1 MLSNKKILLGIT
13 GAVAAYKSVELVRQL
28 KERGALVRV
37 VMTSAA
43 KAFVA
48 PLTFQVVSG
57 YPVVSELFSSEN
69 TSGMEHIDLA
79 RWCDQ
84 ILIAPASA
92 DFIACLAYGQAGDLL
107 TTLCLATEAPI
118 AVAPSMNQRM
128 WLNKMTQANIKRLQ
142 KYRIEIF
149 GPGVGSQACGDYGPG
164 RLLEPEELI
173 VCLEKNAV
181 EKILMGK
188 RVLITAGPTHEA
200 IDPVRY
206 LTNRSSGKMGYA
218 LAEAAAV
225 MGAEV
230 TLISGPTNLFLSKT
244 VNRIDVVTAQE
255 MFEAVMKGISNYDVF
270 ISAAAVSDYRSE
282 IESATKIK
290 KSKINLVLNLVR
302 NPDIVSAV
310 GGLSKK
316 PFIAGFALETENHL
330 ENAKIKLRQKNMDMI
345 VLNSEKAFESDE
357 NVITVINRLGEIKD
371 FSSNKKSFLTV
382 DLMRLITTNL
392 IRLSV
397 NHYKKRNHSG

>member
-1 MLSNKKILLGIT
+1 MIRNKKILLGIT
-13 GAVAAYKSVELVRQL
+13 GTVAAYKSVGLVRQL
-28 KERGALVRV
+28 KEHGALVRI

-43 KAFVA
+43 KAFIA
-48 PLTFQVVSG
+48 PLTFQALSG
-57 YPVVSELFSSEN
+57 YPVVSQLFSSEN

-84 ILIAPASA
+84 IIVAPASA
-92 DFIACLAYGQAGDLL
+92 DFISRLAYGQASDLL
-107 TTLCLATEAPI
+107 TALCLATEAPI
-118 AVAPSMNQRM
+118 AVAPSMNQQM
-128 WLNKMTQANIKRLQ
+128 WLNKITQENIKRL
-142 KYRIEIF
+142 KRYGIEIF

-164 RLLEPEELI
+164 RFLEPEELI
-173 VCLEKNAV
+173 TRLEQDAV

-218 LAEAAAV
+218 LAEAASV

-230 TLISGPTNLFLSKT
+230 TLISGPTNLSISKT

-255 MFEAVMKGISNYDVF
+255 MFEAVMQGISNYHVF

-282 IESATKIK
+282 IASTTKIK

-302 NPDIVSAV
+302 NPDIVSTV

-316 PFIAGFALETENHL
+316 PFVAGFALETENHL

-357 NVITVINRLGEIKD
+357 NTIVVINRLGEVKD
-371 FSSNKKSFLTV
+371 FSLNKKSFLTV
-382 DLMRLITTNL
+382 DLMRLITANL
-392 IRLSV
+392 I
-397 NHYKKRNHSG
+397 

>member
-1 MLSNKKILLGIT
+1 MIRNKKILLGIT
-13 GAVAAYKSVELVRQL
+13 GTVAAYKSVGLVRQL
-28 KERGALVRV
+28 KEHGALVRI

-43 KAFVA
+43 KAFIA
-48 PLTFQVVSG
+48 PLTFQALSG
-57 YPVVSELFSSEN
+57 YPVVSQLFSSEN

-84 ILIAPASA
+84 IIVAPASA
-92 DFIACLAYGQAGDLL
+92 DFISRLAYGQASDLL
-107 TTLCLATEAPI
+107 TALCLATEAPI
-118 AVAPSMNQRM
+118 AVAPSMNQQM
-128 WLNKMTQANIKRLQ
+128 WLNKITQENINRLKRYGI
-142 KYRIEIF
+142 KIF

-164 RLLEPEELI
+164 RFLEPEELI
-173 VCLEKNAV
+173 TRLEQDAV

-218 LAEAAAV
+218 LAEAASV

-230 TLISGPTNLFLSKT
+230 TLISGPTNLSISKT

-255 MFEAVMKGISNYDVF
+255 MFEAVMQGISNYHVF

-282 IESATKIK
+282 IASTTKIK

-302 NPDIVSAV
+302 NPDIVSTV

-316 PFIAGFALETENHL
+316 PFVAGFALETENHL

-357 NVITVINRLGEIKD
+357 NTIVVINRLGEVKD
-371 FSSNKKSFLTV
+371 FSLNKKSFLTV
-382 DLMRLITTNL
+382 DLMRLITANL
-392 IRLSV
+392 I
-397 NHYKKRNHSG
+397 

>member
-1 MLSNKKILLGIT
+1 MIRNKKILLGVT
-13 GAVAAYKSVELVRQL
+13 GTVATYKGVELVRQL
-28 KERGALVRV
+28 KKRGALVQV

-48 PLTFQVVSG
+48 PLTFQALSG
-57 YPVVSELFSSEN
+57 YPVVSQLFSSRSA
-69 TSGMEHIDLA
+69 SGMEHINLA
-79 RWCDQ
+79 HWCDQ
-84 ILIAPASA
+84 ILVAPASA
-92 DFIACLAYGQAGDLL
+92 AFIARLAYGQASDLL
-107 TTLCLATEAPI
+107 TALCLATEAPI

-128 WLNKMTQANIKRLQ
+128 WLNKITQANIKRL
-142 KYRIEIF
+142 KRYGIKIF
-149 GPGVGSQACGDYGPG
+149 GPGIGAQACGDHGPG
-164 RLLEPEELI
+164 RFLEPEEL
-173 VCLEKNAV
+173 VTRLEQDAI

-230 TLISGPTNLFLSKT
+230 TLISGPTHLSITQT

-255 MFEAVMKGISNYDVF
+255 MFEAVMQGISNYHVF

-310 GGLSKK
+310 SGLSKK

-345 VLNSEKAFESDE
+345 VLNSETAFESDE
-357 NVITVINRLGEIKD
+357 NNIVVINRLGEIKD
-371 FSSNKKSFLTV
+371 FSLNKKSFLTI
-382 DLMRLITTNL
+382 DLMRLITANL
-392 IRLSV
+392 A
-397 NHYKKRNHSG
+397 

>member
-1 MLSNKKILLGIT
+1 MIRNKKILLGIT
-13 GAVAAYKSVELVRQL
+13 GTVATYKSVELVRQL
-28 KERGALVRV
+28 KEHGALVRI

-48 PLTFQVVSG
+48 PLTFQALSG
-57 YPVVSELFSSEN
+57 YPVVGQLFSSEN

-84 ILIAPASA
+84 IIVAPASA
-92 DFIACLAYGQAGDLL
+92 DFISRLAYGQASDLL
-107 TTLCLATEAPI
+107 TALCLATEAPI

-128 WLNKMTQANIKRLQ
+128 WLNKITQENIKRL
-142 KYRIEIF
+142 KRYGIEIF

-164 RLLEPEELI
+164 RFLEPEELI
-173 VCLEKNAV
+173 TRLEQDAV
-181 EKILMGK
+181 EKILTGK
-188 RVLITAGPTHEA
+188 RVLVTAGPTHEA

-218 LAEAAAV
+218 LAEAASV

-230 TLISGPTNLFLSKT
+230 TLISGPTNLSISKT
-244 VNRIDVVTAQE
+244 VNRINVVTAQE
-255 MFEAVMKGISNYDVF
+255 MFEAVMQGISNYHVF

-282 IESATKIK
+282 IASTTKIK

-302 NPDIVSAV
+302 NPDIVSTV
-310 GGLSKK
+310 SGLSKK
-316 PFIAGFALETENHL
+316 PFVVGFALETENHL
-330 ENAKIKLRQKNMDMI
+330 ENAKIKLRHKNMDMI

-357 NVITVINRLGEIKD
+357 NTIVVINRLGEVKD
-371 FSSNKKSFLTV
+371 FSLSKKSFLTV
-382 DLMRLITTNL
+382 DLMRLITANL
-392 IRLSV
+392 I
-397 NHYKKRNHSG
+397 

>member
-1 MLSNKKILLGIT
+1 MIRNKKILLGIT
-13 GAVAAYKSVELVRQL
+13 GTVATYKSVELVRQL
-28 KERGALVRV
+28 KEHGALVRI

-48 PLTFQVVSG
+48 PLTFQALSG
-57 YPVVSELFSSEN
+57 YPVVSQLFSSEN

-84 ILIAPASA
+84 IIVAPASA
-92 DFIACLAYGQAGDLL
+92 DFISRLTYGQASDLL
-107 TTLCLATEAPI
+107 TALCLATEAPI

-128 WLNKMTQANIKRLQ
+128 WLNKITQKNIKRL
-142 KYRIEIF
+142 KRYGIEIF

-164 RLLEPEELI
+164 RFLEPEELI
-173 VCLEKNAV
+173 TRLEQDAV
-181 EKILMGK
+181 EKILTGK

-218 LAEAAAV
+218 LAEAASV

-230 TLISGPTNLFLSKT
+230 TLISGPTNLSISKT

-255 MFEAVMKGISNYDVF
+255 MFEAVMQGISNYHVF

-282 IESATKIK
+282 IASTTKIK

-302 NPDIVSAV
+302 NPDIVSTV
-310 GGLSKK
+310 SGLSKK

-330 ENAKIKLRQKNMDMI
+330 ENAKVKLRQKNMDMI

-357 NVITVINRLGEIKD
+357 NTIVVINRLGEVKD
-371 FSSNKKSFLTV
+371 FSLNKKSFLTV
-382 DLMRLITTNL
+382 DLMRLITANL
-392 IRLSV
+392 I
-397 NHYKKRNHSG
+397 

>member
-1 MLSNKKILLGIT
+1 MIRNKKILLGIT
-13 GAVAAYKSVELVRQL
+13 GTVAAYKSVGLVRQL
-28 KERGALVRV
+28 KEHGALVRI

-43 KAFVA
+43 KAFIA
-48 PLTFQVVSG
+48 PLTFQALSG
-57 YPVVSELFSSEN
+57 YPVVSQLFSSEN

-84 ILIAPASA
+84 IIVAPASA
-92 DFIACLAYGQAGDLL
+92 DFISRLAYGQASDLL
-107 TTLCLATEAPI
+107 TALCLATEAPI
-118 AVAPSMNQRM
+118 AVAPSMNQQM
-128 WLNKMTQANIKRLQ
+128 WLNKITQENINRLKRYGI
-142 KYRIEIF
+142 KIF

-164 RLLEPEELI
+164 RFLEPEELI
-173 VCLEKNAV
+173 TRLEQDAV

-218 LAEAAAV
+218 LAEAASV

-230 TLISGPTNLFLSKT
+230 TLISGPTNLSISKT

-255 MFEAVMKGISNYDVF
+255 MFEAVMQGISNYHVF

-282 IESATKIK
+282 IASTTKIK

-302 NPDIVSAV
+302 NPDIVSTV

-316 PFIAGFALETENHL
+316 PFVAGFALETENHL

-357 NVITVINRLGEIKD
+357 NTIVVINRLGEVKD
-371 FSSNKKSFLTV
+371 FSLNKKSFLTV
-382 DLMRLITTNL
+382 DLMRLITANL
-392 IRLSV
+392 IRPSV
-397 NHYKKRNHSG
+397 SR